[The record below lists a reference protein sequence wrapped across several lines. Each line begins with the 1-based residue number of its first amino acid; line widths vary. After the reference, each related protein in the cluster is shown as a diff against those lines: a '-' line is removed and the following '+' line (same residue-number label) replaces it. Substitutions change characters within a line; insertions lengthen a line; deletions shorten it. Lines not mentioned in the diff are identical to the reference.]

1 MGNFIFDFSSA
12 SLDNFKLIN
21 TSNVL
26 QSNVQVSN
34 QSDFTTQTSP
44 TFRTEKSNESM
55 PTTPMLSSTKT
66 TPTRFTEEKTASTT
80 TGPSIMIQTPL
91 PTLLL
96 GQPVALWVIIA
107 LAVIVG
113 ILLLSGFAY
122 MVHRK
127 KTSKFFLFSIID
139 SHEKTVRSLDCLP
152 VSLSFLFLFRI
163 SSQPSS
169 DF

>member
-12 SLDNFKLIN
+12 SLDNFKPVN
-21 TSNVL
+21 TSNVS
-26 QSNVQVSN
+26 QSNVQVTN

-44 TFRTEKSNESM
+44 LTPTFNTEKSNEPM
-55 PTTPMLSSTKT
+55 PTTPVLRSTKT
-66 TPTRFTEEKTASTT
+66 APTRFTEEKTASTT

-96 GQPVALWVIIA
+96 GQPVTLWVIIA
-107 LAVIVG
+107 LAVMVG

-127 KTSKFFLFSIID
+127 KTSKYCIF
-139 SHEKTVRSLDCLP
+139 HGHR
-152 VSLSFLFLFRI
+152 LS
-163 SSQPSS
+163 
-169 DF
+169 